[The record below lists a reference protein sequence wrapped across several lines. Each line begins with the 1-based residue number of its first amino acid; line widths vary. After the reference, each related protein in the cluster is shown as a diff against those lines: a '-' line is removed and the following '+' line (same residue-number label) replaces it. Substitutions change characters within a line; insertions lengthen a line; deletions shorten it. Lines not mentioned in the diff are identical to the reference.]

1 MDQVTQA
8 CREIK
13 DKLSAYLDGELE
25 TALCAEIEQH
35 LRGCED
41 CRVLVDTL
49 NKTITL
55 YRNYGQE
62 TLPPG
67 AHERLT
73 KVLDLER
80 LKNRPQAMSANGTG
94 R

>member
-1 MDQVTQA
+1 MDQQKEQV

-25 TALCAEIEQH
+25 NALCAEIEQH
-35 LRGCED
+35 LQGCD
-41 CRVLVDTL
+41 GCRVVVDTL

-55 YRNYGQE
+55 YRHYGQASV
-62 TLPPG
+62 PPD

-73 KVLDLER
+73 RVLHLER
-80 LKNRPQAMSANGTG
+80 LKMKDSDAKPS
-94 R
+94 

>member
-1 MDQVTQA
+1 MDHITET

-35 LRGCED
+35 LRGCD
-41 CRVLVDTL
+41 NCRVMVDTL

-55 YRNYGQE
+55 YRNYGQDE
-62 TLPPG
+62 VPPD
-67 AHERLT
+67 AHTRLT
-73 KVLDLER
+73 RVLNLER
-80 LKNRPQAMSANGTG
+80 LKMKIQQST
-94 R
+94 